1 MIWEV
6 LAGQAALMLA
16 ALALDAVIGD
26 PPALYRRI
34 PHPVALMG
42 GVISLCEKRFHR
54 VSHSPMRQFL
64 SGATVCVALLLLS
77 VMLGWL
83 LALLC
88 ARLPGGALLE
98 VMLASALLASR
109 ELHRQVAAC
118 ASALEEGLQAG
129 RDTLLSLVGRERR
142 FLDESG
148 VSKAAIESLA
158 ENFSDAVVA
167 PLFWGVLFGLPGL
180 LTYKCLNTLDSM
192 VGYKAPRYFWFG
204 KCAARLDDAA
214 NFIPARLAGGLLCLA
229 ALTLSP
235 RQGRAAWRAMRRDAH
250 SHPSPNA
257 GWPEAACAGALGI
270 AIAGPRRSMGGEQ
283 SAAWMGEGGRRH
295 LTAADIRAALRP
307 YVRACIL
314 CALLLAGMSVFALPG
329 G

>member
-6 LAGQAALMLA
+6 LAGHAALMLA

-42 GVISLCEKRFHR
+42 GIVSVCERRFNR
-54 VSHSPMRQFL
+54 ASHSPMRRFV
-64 SGATVCVALLLLS
+64 SGAGVCVALLPLS
-77 VMLGWL
+77 FALGWL
-83 LALLC
+83 LASLC
-88 ARLPGGALLE
+88 ARLPGGFVLE
-98 VMLASALLASR
+98 ALLASTLLASR
-109 ELHRQVAAC
+109 GLHRQVAAC
-118 ASALEEGLQAG
+118 ASALGEGLQAG
-129 RDTLLSLVGRERR
+129 RDALLSLVGRERR

-148 VSKAAIESLA
+148 VSKAAIESLS

-180 LTYKCLNTLDSM
+180 LAYKCLNTLDSM
-192 VGYKAPRYFWFG
+192 IGYKVPRYFWFG
-204 KCAARLDDAA
+204 KSAARLDDAA
-214 NFIPARLAGGLLCLA
+214 NFIPARLAGMLFCLA

-235 RQGRAAWRAMRRDAH
+235 RQGRAAWRVMRRDARNH
-250 SHPSPNA
+250 ASPNA

-270 AIAGPRRSMGGEQ
+270 AIAGPRRSMGGQQ
-283 SAAWMGEGGRRH
+283 SAAWMGEGGRQR
-295 LTAADIRAALRP
+295 LAAADIRAALKP

-314 CALLLAGMSVFALPG
+314 CALLLAGMSGFALLG
-329 G
+329 A

>member
-6 LAGQAALMLA
+6 LAGHAALMLA

-42 GVISLCEKRFHR
+42 GVVSFCERRFHR

-64 SGATVCVALLLLS
+64 SGAGVCVALLLLAA
-77 VMLGWL
+77 MLGWL
-83 LALLC
+83 IALLC
-88 ARLPGGALLE
+88 ARLPGGFLLEALL
-98 VMLASALLASR
+98 ASTLLASR

-118 ASALEEGLQAG
+118 ASALGEGLQAG
-129 RDTLLSLVGRERR
+129 RDALLSLVGRDRR

-167 PLFWGVLFGLPGL
+167 PLFWGLLFGLPGL
-180 LTYKCLNTLDSM
+180 LAYKGLNTLDSM
-192 VGYKAPRYFWFG
+192 IGYKMPRYFWFG

-214 NFIPARLAGGLLCLA
+214 NFIPARLAGALLCLA
-229 ALTLSP
+229 ALSLSS
-235 RQGRAAWRAMRRDAH
+235 RQGQAAWRAMRRDARAH
-250 SHPSPNA
+250 ASPNA
-257 GWPEAACAGALGI
+257 GWPEAALAGALGI
-270 AIAGPRRSMGGEQ
+270 AIAGPRRSMGGEK
-283 SAAWMGEGGRRH
+283 SAAWMGEGGRRR
-295 LTAADIRAALRP
+295 LTAADIHAALKP

-314 CALLLAGMSVFALPG
+314 CALPLAGVSGLSLLGA
-329 G
+329 